1 VSWLAWL
8 GSRIAVRLLAFNL
21 LLVFLPTAG
30 LLYLEVY
37 ERQLLSAQERAMV
50 QQGRVLAAALSERGA
65 LRAADAEALL
75 TRLRQQTESRLRVV
89 DPDGQMLADS
99 SLLGPRREL
108 EGDSPAPASRDARE
122 SRPRD
127 AWLYRVGAW
136 LYRLPQALVTAPA
149 PVAEPEVE
157 DAGPAALLRR
167 PEVREAL
174 AGRYGART
182 RASPEGQ
189 RSVTLHSALPVTDGS
204 RVVGAVLVSQST
216 ARLFRQL
223 DQTRLGVFRVFVASV
238 VVAAVLS
245 LLVSTTIVRPLRH
258 LRDESH
264 ALLDRRGRIRRRF
277 GGSPRRDEIGE
288 LARALQELSRRLE
301 EHARFT
307 ESFAA
312 DLAHELKNPLASV
325 RSAAEML
332 AEVDAPAERRRFLA
346 IVQREVARAERL
358 LGASRELA
366 RIDAGI
372 ETEDRPAVDLA
383 ELLPAIVEGYR
394 LRGQAGIHLEL
405 AAPAGPV
412 VVRGLPERLTQVFEN
427 LLDNALSFS
436 PPGGTVRVELARQD
450 GAAVAAVSDDGPGLR
465 PGSEALVFSRFYTER
480 AAGAKTANGHTG
492 LGLALVKAIVEGY
505 GGSVTGATGAGG
517 GARFTVRLPVA

>member
-1 VSWLAWL
+1 VSWLPRL

-21 LLVFLPTAG
+21 LLVFLPVAG
-30 LLYLEVY
+30 VLYLDVY
-37 ERQLLSAQERAMV
+37 ERQLRDAQERAMV

-65 LRAADAEALL
+65 LRAAEAEPLL
-75 TRLRQQTESRLRVV
+75 ARLRQQSEARLRVI
-89 DPDGQMLADS
+89 DPAGQVLADS
-99 SLLGPRREL
+99 SLLGPRREPDA
-108 EGDSPAPASRDARE
+108 EPPPAASREGRE
-122 SRPRD
+122 PRPRD
-127 AWLYRVGAW
+127 TWLYRVGAW
-136 LYRLPQALVTAPA
+136 VYRLPQALVTAPA
-149 PVAEPEVE
+149 PVAEPEAE

-167 PEVREAL
+167 PEVRDAL

-182 RASPEGQ
+182 RMSPGGQ
-189 RSVTLHSALPVTDGS
+189 RSVTLHSALPVTDEA

-216 ARLFRQL
+216 VRLFRQL

-238 VVAAVLS
+238 AVAVVLS
-245 LLVSTTIVRPLRH
+245 LLVSTTIVRPVRH

-277 GGSPRRDEIGE
+277 GGSRRRDEIGE
-288 LARALQELSRRLE
+288 LARALEELSRRLE

-332 AEVDAPAERRRFLA
+332 AEVDTPAERRRFLA
-346 IVQREVARAERL
+346 IVQREVARVERL

-372 ETEDRPAVDLA
+372 ETEERPAVDLA

-405 AAPAGPV
+405 AAPAGPL
-412 VVRGLPERLTQVFEN
+412 VVRALPERLTQVFEN

-450 GAAVAAVSDDGPGLR
+450 GAAVAAVADDGPGLR
-465 PGSEALVFSRFYTER
+465 PGSEVIVFSRFYTER
-480 AAGAKTANGHTG
+480 SAGAKTANGHTG

-505 GGSVTGATGAGG
+505 GGSVAGASGPAG